1 MNFFSYVLSYFKK
14 DKGAVPVEEKQSDFM
29 YTEDQLMARLRFFIG
44 ICLALTLTGIV
55 FVVLY
60 SIIFV
65 TQPLNA
71 ISPIDQKFFEL
82 IIPIATFLTGT
93 LSGIMLAG
101 NDKDAKM
108 KALDMAAGSNKPS
121 SPSPIGG
128 SPIAPIRPMGMAPTM
143 GMGTNTSTMASSP
156 MGGMS
161 PAVDEDGA
169 VRPVVRR
176 PVTPRIDEV

>member
-1 MNFFSYVLSYFKK
+1 
-14 DKGAVPVEEKQSDFM
+14 VENNAFV
-29 YTEDQLMARLRFFIG
+29 YTEEQLMARLKFFIG
-44 ICLALTLTGIV
+44 VCLALTLTGIV

-101 NDKDAKM
+101 AKKEDQEAM
-108 KALDMAAGSNKPS
+108 LAAHKNANENFAETKKAMTAPLKKEPEFDFSLPKTPMS
-121 SPSPIGG
+121 GG
-128 SPIAPIRPMGMAPTM
+128 L
-143 GMGTNTSTMASSP
+143 
-156 MGGMS
+156 S
-161 PAVDEDGA
+161 PAQE
-169 VRPVVRR
+169 
-176 PVTPRIDEV
+176 VTPQVVTGFGGKPAPSQAPQPLL

>member
-1 MNFFSYVLSYFKK
+1 MENNNV
-14 DKGAVPVEEKQSDFM
+14 M
-29 YTEDQLMARLRFFIG
+29 YTEEQLMARLKFFIG
-44 ICLALTLTGIV
+44 ICLACTLTGIV

-101 NDKDAKM
+101 NDKDLRA
-108 KALDMAAGSNKPS
+108 KALEAANKP
-121 SPSPIGG
+121 
-128 SPIAPIRPMGMAPTM
+128 
-143 GMGTNTSTMASSP
+143 
-156 MGGMS
+156 
-161 PAVDEDGA
+161 
-169 VRPVVRR
+169 PVVSG
-176 PVTPRIDEV
+176 PPPNAPSTNAPSNITSFSVTTPNATTTPTPAAPATAQVITGFGGKPAPAPAPQPEI

>member
-1 MNFFSYVLSYFKK
+1 MNE
-14 DKGAVPVEEKQSDFM
+14 PFM
-29 YTEDQLMARLRFFIG
+29 YSEDQLMARLRFFIG

-71 ISPIDQKFFEL
+71 MSPIDQKFFEL

-101 NDKDAKM
+101 NDKEAQREAL
-108 KALDMAAGSNKPS
+108 KAANKGWDKPPTPVAPPPS
-121 SPSPIGG
+121 
-128 SPIAPIRPMGMAPTM
+128 APMPPR
-143 GMGTNTSTMASSP
+143 P
-156 MGGMS
+156 MGGMPS
-161 PAVDEDGA
+161 MGMGMMGMGMPAPSVADSTTM
-169 VRPVVRR
+169 PVFEAGDPTHRNFR
-176 PVTPRIDEV
+176 ND

>member
-1 MNFFSYVLSYFKK
+1 MENNFL
-14 DKGAVPVEEKQSDFM
+14 
-29 YTEDQLMARLRFFIG
+29 YTEEQLMARLRFFIG
-44 ICLALTLTGIV
+44 VCLALTLTGIV

-101 NDKDAKM
+101 NDKDAQREAL
-108 KALDMAAGSNKPS
+108 KAANKGWERPPTPVAPPPPAYNPQPFAG
-121 SPSPIGG
+121 
-128 SPIAPIRPMGMAPTM
+128 
-143 GMGTNTSTMASSP
+143 
-156 MGGMS
+156 GGMYGGFQPQQS
-161 PAVDEDGA
+161 MGA
-169 VRPVVRR
+169 VQGVITGYGGRLAP
-176 PVTPRIDEV
+176 PPAPQPEI

>member
-1 MNFFSYVLSYFKK
+1 MENNNV
-14 DKGAVPVEEKQSDFM
+14 M
-29 YTEDQLMARLRFFIG
+29 YTEEQLMARLKFFIG

-101 NDKDAKM
+101 NDKDLRG
-108 KALDMAAGSNKPS
+108 KALDAANKPTPV
-121 SPSPIGG
+121 SP
-128 SPIAPIRPMGMAPTM
+128 APTPAPSSSSTFSS
-143 GMGTNTSTMASSP
+143 GFPSTPSFSAPTTGGFGSSFDTTPAPTSGFGGKLAPPPASQP
-156 MGGMS
+156 L
-161 PAVDEDGA
+161 
-169 VRPVVRR
+169 
-176 PVTPRIDEV
+176 I